1 VQTNTQTSKNKSF
14 SKGLQVLK
22 EIMSCNK
29 TITANTLCQRL
40 NIDKSTMSRLI
51 TTLMDENFIEYKG
64 DSKEIILSDILR
76 KIVYKDDREKIVEK
90 TSALLDN
97 IFFLTNEASYI
108 GVLDNNAT
116 LYLNQ
121 VDKSNRVIKTRDSIG
136 FHSPLHSNAF
146 GKVLIAFSKK
156 VDLNSLKLTKFTAN
170 TIISI
175 TKLQKEI
182 DEVIQ
187 KGYAIGDEEHEFGLR
202 SVAAPYFNKRNE
214 FVGAVG
220 ISGLSVRLEGEKL
233 HHFGEE
239 ILKLSKNYH
248 K

>member
-1 VQTNTQTSKNKSF
+1 
-14 SKGLQVLK
+14 
-22 EIMSCNK
+22 MSCNK
-29 TITANTLCQRL
+29 PITANVLCQKL
-40 NIDKSTMSRLI
+40 NIDKSTMSRLV
-51 TTLMDENFIEYKG
+51 TTLMNEDFIEYKG

-90 TSALLDN
+90 TSALLDE
-97 IFFLTNEASYI
+97 IFYLTDEASYI
-108 GVLDNNAT
+108 GILDNNAT

-146 GKVLIAFSKK
+146 GKILIAFSNQ
-156 VDLNSLKLTKFTAN
+156 VDINSLKLTKFTSN
-170 TIISI
+170 TVTSI

-182 DEVIQ
+182 EKI
-187 KGYAIGDEEHEFGLR
+187 KETGYAIGNEEHEFGLK
-202 SVAAPYFNKRNE
+202 SIAAPYFNKKNE

-220 ISGLSVRLEGEKL
+220 ISGLSVRLDEEKL
-233 HHFGEE
+233 HKYGEE
-239 ILKLSKNYH
+239 ILKLSNAYH